1 MNISDMKVANH
12 ECFFLH
18 LEKQKASAVMPA
30 AKPTENMTKSS
41 LDLLFINTS
50 LKAIY
55 HALFYCNTTNAKGAS
70 QKLEKS
76 EISVKKHYDF
86 SSILLKTI

>member
-1 MNISDMKVANH
+1 MKVANH

-55 HALFYCNTTNAKGAS
+55 HALFYCNMTNVKGAR

-76 EISVKKHYDF
+76 EISVKKRWNF
-86 SSILLKTI
+86 SNVFIKT

>member
-55 HALFYCNTTNAKGAS
+55 HALFYCNTAFINGAREM
-70 QKLEKS
+70 LEKPGIQKINDPLS
-76 EISVKKHYDF
+76 
-86 SSILLKTI
+86 LT